1 MHRRIQLSPV
11 HGSKLGDADIK
22 MNISRLS
29 REPQSKGRVNQ
40 KQLSA
45 QQKGKCLLGTRLNAM
60 LSGCIEKKLSHCV
73 PAAPGKPSR
82 VQTFE
87 LNAAV
92 EQMFSGLE
100 TAGETFQVE
109 GTSGKR
115 SHRKGTVL
123 GKGNGELVSVPGT
136 EVGSRDQLEPVMR
149 EQEMKL
155 YNTVNNYQG
164 YRAL

>member
-22 MNISRLS
+22 MNMSRLS

-40 KQLSA
+40 KQLSV

-60 LSGCIEKKLSHCV
+60 LSGCIEKKLSHCI

-92 EQMFSGLE
+92 ESMFSGLE
-100 TAGETFQVE
+100 TAGENILGRGDLGEEKPQKRHSAGE
-109 GTSGKR
+109 GKWGAS
-115 SHRKGTVL
+115 
-123 GKGNGELVSVPGT
+123 
-136 EVGSRDQLEPVMR
+136 
-149 EQEMKL
+149 
-155 YNTVNNYQG
+155 
-164 YRAL
+164 